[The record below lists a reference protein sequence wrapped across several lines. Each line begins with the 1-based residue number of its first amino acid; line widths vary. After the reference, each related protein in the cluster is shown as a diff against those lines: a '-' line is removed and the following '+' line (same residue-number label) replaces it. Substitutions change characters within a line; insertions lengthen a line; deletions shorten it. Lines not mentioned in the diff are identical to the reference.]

1 MTVPS
6 DLILTQETLAEEHEA
21 AGSDARHTDREPAE
35 QSCEG
40 TAFPIVP
47 GNNGKALEKKQW
59 TGDFRKL
66 QFSFVKLRILRFQ
79 HVEPIMSTHRLLT

>member
-6 DLILTQETLAEEHEA
+6 DLIPTQETWAEEHKA

-40 TAFPIVP
+40 PVLPVVP
-47 GNNGKALEKKQW
+47 GIDGQALGKKQW

-66 QFSFVKLRILRFQ
+66 QFSFMKLRILRFR
-79 HVEPIMSTHRLLT
+79 HAEAIVSTHRLLA